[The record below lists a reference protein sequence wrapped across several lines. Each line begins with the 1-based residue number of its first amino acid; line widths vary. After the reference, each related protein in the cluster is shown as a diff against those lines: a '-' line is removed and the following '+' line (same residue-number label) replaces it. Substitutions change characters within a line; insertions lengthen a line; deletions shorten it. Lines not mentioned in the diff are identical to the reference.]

1 MGGHRVIKS
10 KRTSLDRSNWTTR
23 NVLATNV
30 VYLRH
35 LKKWSQE
42 ELAHKSG
49 RSVSVISDIENANI
63 GATVDAIDDIGYALG
78 WSTSELTKD
87 HGFVV
92 TKKRVDSR
100 Q

>member
-1 MGGHRVIKS
+1 MRIRNTVSLS
-10 KRTSLDRSNWTTR
+10 KKNWTTR
-23 NVLATNV
+23 KILATNV

-42 ELAHKSG
+42 ELAHKTG
-49 RSVSVISDIENANI
+49 RSVSLISDIENANI
-63 GATVDAIDDIGYALG
+63 GATIDAIDDIGYALG

-92 TKKRVDSR
+92 TKKRVDSK

>member
-1 MGGHRVIKS
+1 MRKTNTV
-10 KRTSLDRSNWTTR
+10 SLKNNLPTR
-23 NVLATNV
+23 NILATNIT
-30 VYLRH
+30 YLRH

-63 GATVDAIDDIGYALG
+63 GATVDIIDDIGYALG